1 MFICIQ
7 CLARSFKTQVILAHV
22 VHVHT
27 CFNAK
32 FFVMA
37 VPGWNFEL
45 LITAGAVYI
54 SMYVCFFPNL
64 NSLLLWRSC
73 DTSKMIFG
81 LLIWEGN
88 IYLHSFMF
96 WLSLSSEVINEGS
109 SCFHIKISSLVF
121 FVFVLR
127 GVVVVVFLTD
137 DREEKRASVVFH
149 ENFLEVK
156 SFTLIEMLYKIVL

>member
-1 MFICIQ
+1 MLRLFIHIVVNLFICIQ

-32 FFVMA
+32 FFVIA

-88 IYLHSFMF
+88 IYLHSFTF
-96 WLSLSSEVINEGS
+96 WLSLISQVINEGS
-109 SCFHIKISSLVF
+109 SCFDMKISSLFVCFCLAWNCF
-121 FVFVLR
+121 F
-127 GVVVVVFLTD
+127 FLMD
-137 DREEKRASVVFH
+137 DKEEKRASVVFCQ
-149 ENFLEVK
+149 EFYPNWDAL
-156 SFTLIEMLYKIVL
+156 

>member
-1 MFICIQ
+1 MCTVCVYCYPQIVLFI
-7 CLARSFKTQVILAHV
+7 SF
-22 VHVHT
+22 
-27 CFNAK
+27 
-32 FFVMA
+32 
-37 VPGWNFEL
+37 
-45 LITAGAVYI
+45 
-54 SMYVCFFPNL
+54 
-64 NSLLLWRSC
+64 LLLFLPFFDPLILERRSC
-73 DTSKMIFG
+73 DTSKMIFW

-88 IYLHSFMF
+88 IYLHSFTF

-127 GVVVVVFLTD
+127 GVVVVVVFLTD

-156 SFTLIEMLYKIVL
+156 SFTLIEMLYKIVP